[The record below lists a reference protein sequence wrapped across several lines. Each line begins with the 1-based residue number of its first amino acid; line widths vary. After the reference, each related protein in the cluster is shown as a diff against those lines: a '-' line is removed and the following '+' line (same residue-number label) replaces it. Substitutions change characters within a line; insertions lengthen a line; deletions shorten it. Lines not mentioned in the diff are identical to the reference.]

1 MKKTSLFIS
10 ACLALLLFF
19 GTTENGF
26 AQGKSQKKE
35 KTNVKKE
42 NGPPPWAPA
51 HGYRAK
57 TRYVY
62 FTEQNF
68 YYDNTR
74 GVYIYLSGKNWEVSA
89 SIPNIFKNVD
99 LSAAV
104 KIDIDLESDDPQK
117 YNAEHK
123 KKYKKG

>member
-1 MKKTSLFIS
+1 MKKILFLSSIIILTFLFIAS
-10 ACLALLLFF
+10 NDGICQAKKQQKAK
-19 GTTENGF
+19 T
-26 AQGKSQKKE
+26 QYKKE
-35 KTNVKKE
+35 A
-42 NGPPPWAPA
+42 GPPPWAPA

-62 FTEQNF
+62 FSEHNF
-68 YYDNTR
+68 YYDNNS

-89 SIPNIFKNVD
+89 SIPDLFKNIN

-104 KIDIDLESDDPQK
+104 KIDLDFDADDPQK
-117 YNAEHK
+117 YNADHQ